1 LARKNYLLGIAFL
14 GIVLAL
20 GWHYL
25 WSAQTPTGQPPLA
38 YLKSDN
44 SGQFK
49 DQFNRAAA
57 HARMVLLLS
66 PT

>member
-1 LARKNYLLGIAFL
+1 MAKKNYLLWLAGSSVA
-14 GIVLAL
+14 LAL
-20 GWHYL
+20 AWHFL
-25 WSAQTPTGQPPLA
+25 WSARTPAGQPPLA

-57 HARMVLLLS
+57 NARMVLLLS